1 MSTASGFMACV
12 LLLVSVGMYFAP
24 DGVKDRVRSTVTDS
38 LRPGQMAVRQT
49 AKSFRENMAA
59 WATKSTRSQTR
70 EIDQLH
76 DQLRLE
82 QSRQAALQIQLARL
96 TDMQLREMST
106 PEPLRSLPRL
116 TSSSLI
122 DAAVLGEAV
131 AESWRAGKL
140 LNRGD
145 ANGVRESSLVVQ
157 SRHPLVDLGR
167 DGELSPEDA
176 LLLGRCVIGKIER
189 VGRWTSTFILLT
201 DSEYRGRAQLVHQTE
216 SGFVFGAKGILKG
229 QGTSKCRL
237 EGIGTSDAVAIG
249 DAVYTTNR
257 DGLQGTP
264 LYYGRVIEATLGVD
278 DKEWKVLVDP
288 VPIPRDLDS
297 VQVLRTAINTERLA
311 AGS

>member
-1 MSTASGFMACV
+1 
-12 LLLVSVGMYFAP
+12 
-24 DGVKDRVRSTVTDS
+24 
-38 LRPGQMAVRQT
+38 
-49 AKSFRENMAA
+49 MAA
-59 WATKSTRSQTR
+59 WATKSTRSQLR

-96 TDMQLREMST
+96 TDMQVREMST

-167 DGELSPEDA
+167 DGELSPEDG

-189 VGRWTSTFILLT
+189 VSGRWTSTFILLT
-201 DSEYRGRAQLVHQTE
+201 DSEYRGRGATGPSNRIGIRIWSQRDSEGAGDVE
-216 SGFVFGAKGILKG
+216 VSSGGDRDVGRGG
-229 QGTSKCRL
+229 HRRCRL
-237 EGIGTSDAVAIG
+237 HDESRWFAG
-249 DAVYTTNR
+249 DSA
-257 DGLQGTP
+257 
-264 LYYGRVIEATLGVD
+264 
-278 DKEWKVLVDP
+278 
-288 VPIPRDLDS
+288 
-297 VQVLRTAINTERLA
+297 VLRSRDRSDT
-311 AGS
+311 GCG

>member
-1 MSTASGFMACV
+1 M
-12 LLLVSVGMYFAP
+12 
-24 DGVKDRVRSTVTDS
+24 
-38 LRPGQMAVRQT
+38 
-49 AKSFRENMAA
+49 
-59 WATKSTRSQTR
+59 
-70 EIDQLH
+70 
-76 DQLRLE
+76 
-82 QSRQAALQIQLARL
+82 
-96 TDMQLREMST
+96 
-106 PEPLRSLPRL
+106 
-116 TSSSLI
+116 
-122 DAAVLGEAV
+122 
-131 AESWRAGKL
+131 
-140 LNRGD
+140 
-145 ANGVRESSLVVQ
+145 VQ

-167 DGELSPEDA
+167 DGELSPEDG

-189 VGRWTSTFILLT
+189 VGRWTSTFILL
-201 DSEYRGRAQLVHQTE
+201 DRFEYRGRKRNWSIKPE
-216 SGFVFGAKGILKG
+216 SGFVFGAKAILKG

-297 VQVLRTAINTERLA
+297 VQVLRTAFNTERLA